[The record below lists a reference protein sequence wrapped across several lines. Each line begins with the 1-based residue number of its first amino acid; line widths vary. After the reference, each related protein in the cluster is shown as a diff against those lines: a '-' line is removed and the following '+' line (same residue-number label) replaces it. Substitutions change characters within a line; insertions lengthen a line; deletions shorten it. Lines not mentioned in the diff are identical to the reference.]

1 MRRSNSLFNILTG
14 IVSQTILILL
24 GFISRKIFVNILGLE
39 TLGINGLFSSIIS
52 MLSLVELGIGGA
64 IYYSLYKPLAQNNY
78 GQIHATMQLYSKLYK
93 YIALAVA
100 IIGVALLPFLQIFI
114 KEHIDVTYLRIVF
127 LIFVIDAV
135 LSYLLAYKKNI
146 ISASQKTYVINTVQT
161 IFSIAIS
168 IVQIIIIIMTKNF
181 VLFLLVKVILG
192 LSSNILF
199 YYIAN
204 RMYPYLKSKDKVT
217 LNPDTK
223 TEIIKNAKALFMVN
237 IAVYCVFGTTNIL
250 ISIFVN
256 VTTVGI
262 YSNYLLIINT
272 INRFVDQ
279 IFSGI
284 RASFGDFLIKESI
297 DDAHEIFDVS
307 YFLNFWVIGFCSVCL
322 IVLLNPFITIWLRKT
337 TLFPLAAVIIIIANF
352 YSRGMT
358 AAIETVRNSAGLYSP
373 YPFFKYWALVEGF
386 LNLAIGIILA
396 GWFKLGI
403 FGIFLATT
411 ISTQITVFV
420 LPWNVYKYVFK
431 RPSKA
436 YYKKNIIYLACTV
449 LFTTVTFWLCSLVKV
464 NNGLILLIIKGII
477 CVIVPNVFII
487 AFYHKT
493 PEFQYILKIRKSLI
507 KELVFKKKKTTVV
520 GKETTGAGVARS

>member
-1 MRRSNSLFNILTG
+1 MRRTNSLFNILTG
-14 IVSQTILILL
+14 IISQTILILL
-24 GFISRKIFVNILGLE
+24 GFISRKIFVDILGLE

-78 GQIHATMQLYSKLYK
+78 LQVHATMQLYSKLYK

-114 KEHIDVTYLRIVF
+114 KENINVSYLRIVF
-127 LIFVIDAV
+127 LIFVIDAI

-168 IVQIIIIIMTKNF
+168 ILQIAVIIMTRNF
-181 VLFLLVKVILG
+181 ILFLLVRVILG

-204 RMYPYLKSKDKVT
+204 RMYPYLKNKDKTT

-223 TEIIKNAKALFMVN
+223 AEIIRNAKALFVVN

-250 ISIFVN
+250 ISVFVN
-256 VTTVGI
+256 IASVGI
-262 YSNYLLIINT
+262 YSNYLLIITT

-284 RASFGDFLIKESI
+284 RASFGDFLVKESME
-297 DDAHEIFDVS
+297 DVHEIFDVS
-307 YFLNFWVIGFCSVCL
+307 YFLNFWIIGFCSVCL
-322 IVLLNPFITIWLRKT
+322 IVLLNPFVTIWLRKS
-337 TLFPLAAVIIIIANF
+337 TLFPLATVIIIIANF

-386 LNLAIGIILA
+386 LNLAIAIVLA

-403 FGIFLATT
+403 FGILLATT

-431 RPSKA
+431 RSSKS
-436 YYKKNIIYLACTV
+436 YYKKNVIYLASAV
-449 LFTTVTFWLCSLVKV
+449 LFTTVTFWLCSLLKV
-464 NNGLILLIIKGII
+464 NNGLLLLIMKGIT
-477 CVIVPNVFII
+477 CALVPNLFII

-493 PEFQYILKIRKSLI
+493 PEFQYILKVRKSLI
-507 KELVFKKKKTTVV
+507 KEMIFRKKNKTIVD
-520 GKETTGAGVARS
+520 KEAAGEGVPRS